1 MAHAALEL
9 CLTLVLG
16 PVLGTICVP
25 RRRKQHNEHGVR
37 WTPASPRK
45 MRRGL
50 NGELEREGSSV
61 PSISAAA
68 QEFY

>member
-1 MAHAALEL
+1 MAHTALEL

-16 PVLGTICVP
+16 PVLGTICV
-25 RRRKQHNEHGVR
+25 RSQHNEHGVR
-37 WTPASPRK
+37 WTPVSPRK